1 MKQPTAIIAGCVLA
15 LMAVVPEANLSGQ
28 DPSGA
33 LSSRDS
39 VIHLLQRATYG
50 PLPGDI
56 VRVQTLGIQ
65 AWLEEQMRPDAIE
78 NAGLEARLEA
88 FPAATMEIEELLA
101 EYPPGQV
108 LQPVREMVAEGSM
121 SQEERRAVQR
131 QLTERSPGRILAD
144 LVGTRL
150 TRAVYSERQLEEMMN
165 AFWFDHFNVFFGKGA
180 VRWLVGDYERSAIR
194 PHVFGKF
201 EDMVLATARHPAM
214 LFYLDNFRSVA
225 PDSSL
230 AAQQRRR
237 RMARRDRRGPS
248 GPEARRRRAGLN
260 ENYARELMEL
270 HTLGVDGG
278 YTQDDIV
285 AVARILTGWTFQPIR
300 RDRMMAGRQATLENG
315 TVLVPTANYE
325 GAYRF
330 RFRRELHDAGEKT
343 VMGHRFRR
351 GKGEDEGVELIRM
364 LARHPST
371 AQHIATQLATRFV
384 SDDPPEALVDR
395 LANVFME
402 SEGDLAAVTRALFT
416 SPEFYSAEVVGMR
429 TKSPFTLVASTLR
442 LTGARVSNPR
452 VLLTPLRTLGEAPY
466 LAEPPT
472 GYEESSES
480 WASSGAMLNRMNF
493 AAAIASGAIR
503 GVRLDGRA
511 LLERVRILDDDRL
524 DGMARLFLPAGDT
537 SELLRLIREDLATDP
552 APDVR
557 SAAVRELSLILGSP
571 EFQRH

>member
-1 MKQPTAIIAGCVLA
+1 MKQPTAMLASCVLA
-15 LMAVVPEANLSGQ
+15 LMAVVPGANLSGQ
-28 DPSGA
+28 EA

-50 PLPGDI
+50 PRPGDI
-56 VRVQTLGIQ
+56 LRVEALGIQ
-65 AWLEEQMRPDAIE
+65 AWLDEQMRPGSIE
-78 NAGLEARLEA
+78 SPGLRARLEA
-88 FPAATMEIEELLA
+88 FPAASMEIDELLA
-101 EYPPGQV
+101 EYPPGQI
-108 LQPVREMVAEGSM
+108 LQPVREMVADGSL

-131 QLTERSPGRILAD
+131 QLAERGPGRILGD
-144 LVGTRL
+144 LVSSRL
-150 TRAVYSERQLEEMMN
+150 TRAVYGERQLEEMMN

-230 AAQQRRR
+230 TAQQRRR
-237 RMARRDRRGPS
+237 TMARRGRRAQPR
-248 GPEARRRRAGLN
+248 PEEARRRRAGLN

-285 AVARILTGWTFQPIR
+285 AVARILTGWTFQPFR
-300 RDRMMAGRQATLENG
+300 RDRMMAGMQATLENG
-315 TVLVPTANYE
+315 IVLVPTANYE
-325 GAYRF
+325 GVYRF
-330 RFRRELHDAGEKT
+330 RFRPELHDAGEKT

-351 GKGEDEGVELIRM
+351 ENGEEEGVELIRM

-371 AQHIATQLATRFV
+371 GRHIATQLATRFV
-384 SDDPPEALVDR
+384 SDDPPKALVDR

-402 SEGDLAAVTRALFT
+402 SDGDLAAVTRALFT
-416 SPEFYSAEVVGMR
+416 SPEFYSPDVVGSR

-442 LTGARVSNPR
+442 LTEARVSNPR
-452 VLLTPLRTLGEAPY
+452 VLVTQLRTLGEAPY

-472 GYEESSES
+472 GYEESSEN
-480 WASSGAMLNRMNF
+480 WASSGSMLNRMNF
-493 AAAIASGAIR
+493 AAAIASGSIR

-511 LLERVRILDDDRL
+511 LLERVRNLDDDRL
-524 DGMARLFLPAGDT
+524 EGMARLLLPAGD
-537 SELLRLIREDLATDP
+537 SCELLGLIRDDLEADP
-552 APDVR
+552 APGER
-557 SAAVRELSLILGSP
+557 AAAVRELSLILGSP